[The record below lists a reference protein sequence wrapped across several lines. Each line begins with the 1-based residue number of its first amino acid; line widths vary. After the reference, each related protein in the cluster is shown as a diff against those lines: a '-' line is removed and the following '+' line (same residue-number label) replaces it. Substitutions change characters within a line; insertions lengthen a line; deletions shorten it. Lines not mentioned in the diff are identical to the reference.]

1 MTVSN
6 VLWEWH
12 CEICGGHGMTG
23 RPEPQCFLCGEF
35 WKGKYRQIFFDQIG
49 NNNVYG
55 EWQTM
60 EVNMRLASV
69 ASALVCGITTFNRP
83 DWLRLCLMNYVR
95 NCTIPTQFIIYQ
107 DGSDRPIPTEEI
119 SISSPHSLLR
129 NIIAKENRGIAHGR
143 AQCVNT
149 FLTRTSVDL
158 FLNLDDDAL
167 VKRNGIELLT
177 RVIRSNPR
185 FGLVGASN
193 FFREVPAGVVAYARV
208 AGFCWLVERQV
219 FEKIGNFDAKAF
231 LKEDH
236 EFYLRAWMN
245 GYTPVCT
252 KANVAH
258 KREPRGV
265 GHRQHNLSKEKT
277 QCAQYIQERYRGWV
291 KIASDNSIRWTPE
304 LRKKRPDHHFRLTE
318 KELIQVAGRPSI

>member
-1 MTVSN
+1 
-6 VLWEWH
+6 
-12 CEICGGHGMTG
+12 
-23 RPEPQCFLCGEF
+23 
-35 WKGKYRQIFFDQIG
+35 
-49 NNNVYG
+49 
-55 EWQTM
+55 
-60 EVNMRLASV
+60 
-69 ASALVCGITTFNRP
+69 
-83 DWLRLCLMNYVR
+83 MNYVR

-119 SISSPHSLLR
+119 TQLIENAFHDHSKRILKKWKDGVGFSSTPSPHSLLQ
-129 NIIAKENRGIAHGR
+129 NIIVKGNYGIAHGR

-231 LKEDH
+231 LKDDH
-236 EFYLRAWMN
+236 EFYLRAWTS

-258 KREPRGV
+258 KREPRAV
-265 GHRQHNLSKEKT
+265 GHRQHLLSKEET
-277 QCAQYIQERYRGWV
+277 RCAQYIQERYRGWV
-291 KIASDNSIRWTPE
+291 KIASNNAIRWTPE
-304 LRKKRPDHHFRLTE
+304 LRKKRPDHHFRMTE
-318 KELIQVAGRPSI
+318 KKLIKVAGRPSI